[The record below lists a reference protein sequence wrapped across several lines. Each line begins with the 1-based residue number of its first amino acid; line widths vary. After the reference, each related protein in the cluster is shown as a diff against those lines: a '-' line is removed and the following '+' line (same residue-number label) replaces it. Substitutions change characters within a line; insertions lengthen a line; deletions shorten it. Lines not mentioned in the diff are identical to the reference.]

1 MVTRHQ
7 ALLVL
12 KDAGLI
18 KGRLVQVCVGVDGG
32 GGGHAWCISKG
43 TNARVRNGLGG

>member
-18 KGRLVQVCVGVDGG
+18 KGRLVQVCVCVDGG
-32 GGGHAWCISKG
+32 GGHACFISKG